1 MRETGSPRIDIC
13 DSRGEGLVAPGA
25 LPERICGGMRWT
37 EGPLVLPADGSLLF
51 SDIPNNRIMRWTGD
65 GVAEV
70 WTAPSNFA
78 NGRTLDLEGN
88 ILTCEHGGRRVSRTR
103 ADGRY
108 EVVVDS
114 YRGRRLNSPN
124 DVVVRAE
131 DGSIWF
137 TDPPYGIE
145 SDYEGY
151 KADSEQDGNNVFR
164 FDPASGEMSVVADD
178 FDRPN
183 GLAFS
188 PDGGRLYIADSGAS
202 LGAGHPD
209 PFVPERNRHIRV
221 FDVAG
226 NGRIS
231 GGEIFAVID
240 AGVPDGL
247 RVDRSGRVWSSAWDG
262 VRCYAPDGDLLLK
275 VLLPEIT
282 SNLVIDER
290 GARSM
295 FITASTSV
303 YRLALGKM

>member
-1 MRETGSPRIDIC
+1 MRGAAPKIEIYDR
-13 DSRGEGLVAPGA
+13 RGAGLIAQGA
-25 LPERICGGMRWT
+25 LPERICEGMRWT
-37 EGPLVLPADGSLLF
+37 EGPLVQPGDGSLLF
-51 SDIPNNRIMRWTGD
+51 SDIPNNRVMRWTGQ
-65 GVAEV
+65 GAPEI
-70 WTAPSNFA
+70 WKSPSNFA
-78 NGRTLDLEGN
+78 NGRTLDREGN
-88 ILTCEHGGRRVSRTR
+88 ILTCEHGGRRVTRTR
-103 ADGRY
+103 PDGRY
-108 EVVVDS
+108 EVVVES

-131 DGSIWF
+131 DGSVWF

-151 KADSEQDGNNVFR
+151 KAESEQDANNVFR
-164 FDPASGEMSVVADD
+164 FDPSSAATVIVADD

-188 PDGGRLYIADSGAS
+188 PDGSRLYIADSGAS

-221 FDVAG
+221 FDVAED
-226 NGRIS
+226 GRLS
-231 GGEIFAVID
+231 GGGVFAVID

-247 RVDRSGRVWSSAWDG
+247 RVDRAGRVWSSARDG
-262 VRCYAPDGDLLLK
+262 VHCYDVGGDLLLK

-290 GARSM
+290 GARQM
-295 FITASTSV
+295 FITASASV
-303 YRLALGKM
+303 YRLALGAV

>member
-1 MRETGSPRIDIC
+1 MTVEAPRIEAC
-13 DSRGEGLVAPGA
+13 DRRGADLVAVGA
-25 LPERICGGMRWT
+25 LPERVCEGMRWT

-51 SDIPNNRIMRWTGD
+51 SDIPNNRIMRWKGS
-65 GVAEV
+65 GAAEV
-70 WTAPSNFA
+70 WKAPSNFA
-78 NGRTLDLEGN
+78 NGRTLDLDGS
-88 ILTCEHGGRRVSRTR
+88 ILTCEHGGRRVTRTR
-103 ADGRY
+103 SDGRY
-108 EVVVDS
+108 DVVVDS

-124 DVVVRAE
+124 DVVVRGG

-151 KADSEQDGNNVFR
+151 KADSELGANNVFR
-164 FDPASGEMSVVADD
+164 FDAISGEISIVADD

-188 PDGGRLYIADSGAS
+188 PCGGRLYIADSGAS

-221 FDVAG
+221 FDVAE

-231 GGEIFAVID
+231 GGQIFATID

-247 RVDRSGRVWSSAWDG
+247 RVDQSGRIWTSAWDG
-262 VRCYAPDGDLLLK
+262 VRCYDPDGDLLLK

-290 GARSM
+290 GPRQM

-303 YRLALGKM
+303 YRLALGRV